1 MNDEI
6 LAYSKERLHE
16 LKQNI
21 EEVKE
26 GLEIAA
32 ANAGRKASDILL
44 LAVSKT
50 MPTSD
55 IAAAMALG
63 MKDFAESRPQELM
76 RKFDEISDENIH
88 FHLIGQLQKNKVKY
102 IINRTNLIHSLSTDS
117 ALSELERLGRLQ
129 GIKSRC
135 LLEVNTSG
143 EESKAGV
150 PAEEA
155 EAFLEKIRNT
165 TMVEPLGL
173 MTIAPYGTSSEE
185 ARPYFAELRKLS
197 ERLSG
202 YFPGKP
208 VLSMGMS
215 GDYIAAIKEGSDI
228 VRIGTAIFGKRDI
241 K

>member
-6 LAYSKERLHE
+6 LSYSKERLHE

-32 ANAGRKASDILL
+32 ANAGRKASEILL

-102 IINRTNLIHSLSTDS
+102 I
-117 ALSELERLGRLQ
+117 
-129 GIKSRC
+129 
-135 LLEVNTSG
+135 
-143 EESKAGV
+143 
-150 PAEEA
+150 
-155 EAFLEKIRNT
+155 
-165 TMVEPLGL
+165 
-173 MTIAPYGTSSEE
+173 
-185 ARPYFAELRKLS
+185 
-197 ERLSG
+197 
-202 YFPGKP
+202 
-208 VLSMGMS
+208 
-215 GDYIAAIKEGSDI
+215 
-228 VRIGTAIFGKRDI
+228 
-241 K
+241 